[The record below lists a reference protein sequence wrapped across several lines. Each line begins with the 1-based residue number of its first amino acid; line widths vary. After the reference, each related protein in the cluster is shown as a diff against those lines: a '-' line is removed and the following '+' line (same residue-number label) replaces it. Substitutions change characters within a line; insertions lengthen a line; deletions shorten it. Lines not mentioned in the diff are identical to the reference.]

1 MGAQTAARPGS
12 TGFSPVTQVASLE
25 YILRVGQTPPSKSI
39 PEHFRFLRPAA
50 ATLPCGARVSNC
62 GARASEAAAP
72 GPRAQAQASTSTGL
86 AAPRHVGSSWPRD
99 GACGPCIGR
108 RILSHCTTREAQTCH
123 LEGFLCGNQ
132 SSFSRFLLRK
142 GVQSWL
148 SLATQPLRAR
158 SVASHKA
165 AGALAPRSPGANKS
179 RVVWGPG
186 KVTDCKEAGLPA
198 LRM

>member
-1 MGAQTAARPGS
+1 MSISSGLGNHHHLNQSQNTSVSSNQPTFLRVNS
-12 TGFSPVTQVASLE
+12 FSLRQVALW
-25 YILRVGQTPPSKSI
+25 
-39 PEHFRFLRPAA
+39 LRPAA

-158 SVASHKA
+158 SVASRKA